1 MNVTPKGTVSFLP
14 WREKDIILKGE
25 EWLEDTVWVLVER
38 EEEDGKA
45 ARAGGGGV
53 EVCAMEGREASGVGL
68 FVSLIFFRLSHQ
80 RTGGGVP
87 SSQIGGLEPVG
98 GLEDREMRLLV

>member
-1 MNVTPKGTVSFLP
+1 VNVTPKGTVSFLP

-68 FVSLIFFRLSHQ
+68 FVSLIFFVCRTSEQVVVFRARRL
-80 RTGGGVP
+80 GVW
-87 SSQIGGLEPVG
+87 SR
-98 GLEDREMRLLV
+98 LEDSRIERCVF